1 MEQIKPTV
9 FKNVNAAEAPNAE
22 QLLCGKALDTVIALG
37 IFDSHVFMDL
47 DLYPTNHLLKWC
59 IEVLTAHEF
68 KFFERD
74 EDIRRDQLIDDLKT
88 TLVVDLMLANNRT
101 YEMEYNLKAKYD
113 GFFRKNLSLY
123 SFDDALGLLLDERN
137 SIFVKMDEF
146 RQSLSLE
153 KFIGELVQINPVSV
167 QDQDTKLSA
176 DETQVVLTDVPIS
189 ALQAE
194 LVSTETFTTTLT
206 PRKRPSPKKKESE
219 VTGPLP
225 KRKVDSPKKE
235 SAIEKRKKHQAMTH
249 NARRRIGGMNLTHGY
264 TKMPKDR
271 AEYDFRRGVYIP
283 TIKLKDLEEL
293 KAFDFEFPPE
303 KREHG
308 FMISFQDQTL
318 YWNKDKQDFQPE
330 IIKIKI

>member
-9 FKNVNAAEAPNAE
+9 FKNVNADEAPNAE

-153 KFIGELVQINPVSV
+153 KFISELVQINPVSV

-194 LVSTETFTTTLT
+194 LVSTETFTTTLSSG
-206 PRKRPSPKKKESE
+206 KRPSPKKKES
-219 VTGPLP
+219 
-225 KRKVDSPKKE
+225 D
-235 SAIEKRKKHQAMTH
+235 AEKSKKHKAMTL
-249 NARRRIGGMNLTHGY
+249 NARRRIGGMNLTKGY
-264 TKMPKDR
+264 KLMPKDR
-271 AEYDFRRGVYIP
+271 AQYNFRNGTYNP
-283 TIKLKDLEEL
+283 TIKLNDLEEL

-308 FMISFQDQTL
+308 FMIAFQGQTL
-318 YWNKDKQDFQPE
+318 YWNQVKQDFQPE
-330 IIKIKI
+330 IIKIQI

>member
-9 FKNVNAAEAPNAE
+9 FKNVNADEAPNAE
-22 QLLCGKALDTVIALG
+22 QLLCGKALDTVIALD
-37 IFDSHVFMDL
+37 IFESHVFMDL
-47 DLYPTNHLLKWC
+47 DLCPTNHLLKWC

-153 KFIGELVQINPVSV
+153 KFIGELVQINPVSA
-167 QDQDTKLSA
+167 QDQDTKISA
-176 DETQVVLTDVPIS
+176 DKVKVPSSSVPIS
-189 ALQAE
+189 SLQSE
-194 LVSTETFTTTLT
+194 LVSTEAFELTGT
-206 PRKRPSPKKKESE
+206 PRKRK
-219 VTGPLP
+219 
-225 KRKVDSPKKE
+225 DSPKKE
-235 SAIEKRKKHQAMTH
+235 SAAEKTKKHKVMTL
-249 NARRRIGGMNLTHGY
+249 NARRRIVGMNLTRGY

-271 AEYDFRRGVYIP
+271 AEYNFRNGTYVP
-283 TIKLKDLEEL
+283 TIKIKDLEEL
-293 KAFDFEFPPE
+293 KAEADLVKDPE
-303 KREHG
+303 R
-308 FMISFQDQTL
+308 FS
-318 YWNKDKQDFQPE
+318 
-330 IIKIKI
+330 